1 MSIIL
6 RRKRRALAAAKA
18 AAAELEAQR
27 VSGVPAADVSVEAPV
42 VESLPESTEGQII
55 KETPRPE
62 GLYARLTARTEEAE
76 KK

>member
-27 VSGVPAADVSVEAPV
+27 VSGVPAADVPVE
-42 VESLPESTEGQII
+42 ESLPESTEGQII

-62 GLYARLTARTEEAE
+62 GLYARQKARAEEAE